1 MVSYHYVSFS
11 VSAQCDFSTVF
22 NPFAHCYK
30 LHVHTDALLAY
41 YLYVH
46 KYIYTCILMHPCM
59 YVSIYL
65 HVCIDV
71 I

>member
-1 MVSYHYVSFS
+1 MCIVVVHSDEHL
-11 VSAQCDFSTVF
+11 VF
-22 NPFAHCYK
+22 QFQVLLNPFTYCYK
-30 LHVHTDALLAY
+30 LYIHTDAFLAY

-46 KYIYTCILMHPCM
+46 KYIYIDVSM